1 MLDKTGDL
9 VKLQQPFAR
18 SIIGSFVLYA
28 VLGELTTY
36 SIRESFRGRKFSDLH
51 GQPKTVEVIL
61 MASISQNSLHTGSEV
76 ELIN

>member
-18 SIIGSFVLYA
+18 SIIDSFLLYA

-36 SIRESFRGRKFSDLH
+36 SIREGL
-51 GQPKTVEVIL
+51 E
-61 MASISQNSLHTGSEV
+61 AENSLGLTRPAENS
-76 ELIN
+76 